1 MGVDWQQVQS
11 HLLLFLVTNQTPI
24 HLHDSAKAEAATLTC
39 TNFAGYPLSMELPH
53 VLSPFHLRGEGL
65 AD

>member
-1 MGVDWQQVQS
+1 MCGIAA
-11 HLLLFLVTNQTPI
+11 HVTSVF
-24 HLHDSAKAEAATLTC
+24 LHDSAKEEAAPLTC